1 MRISINTKVNKKT
14 FLALLFTFLFALF
27 VALTP
32 WTDLRSSPYYD
43 RANYVYFM
51 DEVTNKLYWFD
62 FETFLSKLVNEW
74 GWHRFLLF
82 TTETLG
88 LTSGPIIFFIT
99 FLSVFT
105 ASIFLSKRYALASI
119 LLLLNPLYIDF
130 VASQLRLA
138 FAMSIIFIGY
148 YFYRKK
154 NLIYIP
160 ILAVTPFIHTSA
172 VLFIFIIGTALVI
185 SNIKLIP
192 APIKTLI
199 AALAGFVVGIVTG
212 PLMASILTSLEDRRA
227 EYNDMSSPLL
237 YVIFWLVIY
246 LYLFFKGFFE
256 REHKQFSFYIA
267 ISVLSIVFLNTIL
280 SGYSSRFLA
289 ACFPFVI
296 AALIEVK
303 GKEKSILFLSYIA
316 YTTMLWFFW
325 FT

>member
-1 MRISINTKVNKKT
+1 MHISIKTKVNKKY
-14 FLALLFTFLFALF
+14 FLAFSFSILFALF
-27 VALTP
+27 IALVP

-51 DEVTNKLYWFD
+51 DEVVNKTHWFD
-62 FETFLSKLVNEW
+62 FDGLLTKILNEW
-74 GWHRFLLF
+74 GWHKFLSF

-88 LTSGPIIFFIT
+88 LSSGPIIFFIT

-105 ASIFLSKRYALASI
+105 ASMFLSKRYSIASI
-119 LLLLNPLYIDF
+119 LLLINPLYVDF

-154 NLIYIP
+154 NFIYIP
-160 ILAVTPFIHTSA
+160 ILASTPFIHTSA
-172 VLFIFIIGTALVI
+172 VLFIFIIGVSLVI
-185 SNIKLIP
+185 SNIKSIP
-192 APIKTLI
+192 AQIKTVISMLVGFI
-199 AALAGFVVGIVTG
+199 VAAVTG
-212 PLMASILTSLEDRRA
+212 PLMASILTNLEDRRA
-227 EYNDMSSPLL
+227 EYSDMSSPLL
-237 YVIFWLVIY
+237 YMIFWLVIY
-246 LYLFFKGFFE
+246 LYLLFKGLFE
-256 REHKQFSFYIA
+256 KQDKQFSFYIA
-267 ISVLSIVFLNTIL
+267 ISILSIVFLNTIM

-296 AALIEVK
+296 AALIEIK